1 MIINAEALAGIY
13 TAFSAV
19 FNAAFQATEVWHEKV
34 AMTVPA
40 STKIVDYKFLME
52 FPMMREWL
60 GDRQIMSLEGQA
72 YIVKTRDWE
81 VTIEVD
87 RNDIED
93 DQLGLFNPIVAAL
106 GQEAKKHPDWL
117 IAELMKNGTS
127 ELCYDGRPFFDDA
140 HPVGTGTKSNIDNGS
155 SPAWY
160 LLDVSRPIKPF
171 IFQLRRGVQLV
182 RLDQPENDS
191 VFMRKKFRYGVDY
204 RGAAAY
210 GLWQLAYRST
220 QPLNPTYYATA
231 RANMMSLTNA
241 EGRPLGIRPN
251 LLVVPP
257 ALEGQ
262 AREIL
267 HAQYI
272 VGDPTA
278 GGSKSNVWQ
287 GTADLLVVPE
297 LA

>member
-1 MIINAEALAGIY
+1 MIINAESLAGIY

-19 FNAAFQATEVWHEKV
+19 FNTAFQSTEVWHERV

-40 STKIVDYKFLME
+40 STRIVDYKFLME

-60 GDRQIMSLEGQA
+60 GDRQIKSLESQA
-72 YIVKTRDWE
+72 YLVESKDWE
-81 VTIEVD
+81 STIEVD

-117 IAELMKNGTS
+117 IAELLRDGNTKT
-127 ELCYDGRPFFDDA
+127 CYDGRPFFDSA
-140 HPVGTGTKSNIDNGS
+140 HPVGTGTKSNVDEGS
-155 SPAWY
+155 GLAWY
-160 LLDVSRPIKPF
+160 LFDVSRPIKPF
-171 IFQLRRGVQLV
+171 IFQVRRVVELV
-182 RLDQPENDS
+182 RMDRPEDEN

-210 GLWQLAYRST
+210 GLWQLAFRST

-231 RANMMSLTNA
+231 RAAMMSLTNG

-257 ALEGQ
+257 SLEGQ

-272 VGDPTA
+272 IGDPTA
-278 GGSKSNVWQ
+278 GGSRSNVWQ
-287 GTADLLVVPE
+287 GSADFLVVPE